1 MKLTLV
7 FVACFLLLAVEGRG
21 RKEGVKTN
29 NKGCEECRKPCELR
43 TCQIDEVCFE
53 RLIRC
58 HSGITNGTVS
68 HCANNLPNQCNC
80 NNDEIC
86 VKTRKSETS
95 CRVKADSPEISVVSA
110 SKSICPNKENT
121 GGKRRKEGSKN
132 RKTQDH
138 KVCEECRKPCELRT
152 CQINEVCFERLI
164 QCHSGITNGTVSHCA
179 NNLPNQCN
187 CNNDEICVKTRK
199 SETSCRVKA
208 DSPDISVVGASKQIC
223 PNKENIGGKRRG
235 GKGHRG

>member
-1 MKLTLV
+1 MKLIVV

-95 CRVKADSPEISVVSA
+95 CRVKADSP
-110 SKSICPNKENT
+110 
-121 GGKRRKEGSKN
+121 
-132 RKTQDH
+132 
-138 KVCEECRKPCELRT
+138 
-152 CQINEVCFERLI
+152 
-164 QCHSGITNGTVSHCA
+164 
-179 NNLPNQCN
+179 
-187 CNNDEICVKTRK
+187 
-199 SETSCRVKA
+199 
-208 DSPDISVVGASKQIC
+208 DISVVGASKQIC